1 MVTPLVAVSD
11 NPCRVCCWLF
21 SSACA
26 LLCFL
31 VSFCRHLCCPC
42 LLRARAFPCPG
53 AFPCLCLGI
62 LSRRVRQSCPSL
74 LPACLWKT
82 PRGYLPCLSTATR
95 LLTAWRP
102 PAVLLRLGCRSH
114 RALHRRLLP
123 PCPAALVALASIT
136 LFRARLL
143 PACVLSAAASSWFS
157 SGSGLL
163 LCRTAA
169 RPSCLPAPVAPVA
182 SSLPFSILSRALGS
196 ASLLRACFLPIFR
209 ALALAFITL

>member
-74 LPACLWKT
+74 LPASGR
-82 PRGYLPCLSTATR
+82 PPGVGYLPCLLHSGSCATSLFACCLLLVSATR
-95 LLTAWRP
+95 LLTTWRA
-102 PAVLLRLGCRSH
+102 PATCLRAIRSCVFLVQFRLRSLAVPHRGAPFMLACAGCSGCVFIALQHPQPCLGVSFS
-114 RALHRRLLP
+114 
-123 PCPAALVALASIT
+123 AAC
-136 LFRARLL
+136 LL
-143 PACVLSAAASSWFS
+143 PAYFPCPGARIHHPLVNCCPPLSSAA
-157 SGSGLL
+157 
-163 LCRTAA
+163 R
-169 RPSCLPAPVAPVA
+169 
-182 SSLPFSILSRALGS
+182 
-196 ASLLRACFLPIFR
+196 
-209 ALALAFITL
+209 